1 MSQRQTLPFTMSL
14 LLLAAGANAQTPVV
28 TEPAAQPSPHP
39 WSLETELIQPFV
51 PTVGILRLRAGRT
64 LWGTPGG
71 LRGDL
76 MVGVF
81 IRPNVEH
88 TIVERINEYLLAVGY
103 RQYFWRGL
111 HVEVELNG
119 GWAWGTNRIDAQ
131 LYSNPSVLLNLNAGY
146 RFGFFEPGGF
156 FDNGGPVGFF
166 VTPQVG
172 VIQGLWT
179 NIGPRG
185 GRSDTFLQAGL
196 LVGVS
201 F

>member
-1 MSQRQTLPFTMSL
+1 MSTRQTLPFTVL
-14 LLLAAGANAQTPVV
+14 ALLLAAGTHAQTPAVS
-28 TEPAAQPSPHP
+28 EPAEQPSPHP
-39 WSLETELIQPFV
+39 WSLETDLIQPFV
-51 PTVGILRLRAGRT
+51 PTVGILRLRATRT
-64 LWGTPGG
+64 VWGTPGG

-81 IRPNVEH
+81 LRPNVEH
-88 TIVERINEYLLAVGY
+88 TIVERINEYLLTVGY
-103 RQYFWRGL
+103 RQYFWKGL
-111 HVEVELNG
+111 HVEAELNG
-119 GWAWGTNRIDAQ
+119 GWAWGTNRLDGQ

-146 RFGFFEPGGF
+146 RFGFF
-156 FDNGGPVGFF
+156 DRGGPVGFF